1 MVTGSSTFAFT
12 PNERKQLLTVIGRG
26 DVATLGFIGD
36 IEACLQAFDFAAAGG
51 MSHGLPKGITEHLSV
66 VVHAAAQLRS
76 TLYSLPDDVG
86 MLIDLHLL
94 SQGARRRI
102 TGDLSLLVEPLEDIA
117 GAISQIQHAAEGD
130 VLAEGAR
137 LEDRLVRAIA
147 IVFRNRLN
155 RKPTAEDS
163 SRFPA
168 TLTHILEFAG
178 HRMPRVAAVSAA
190 VTPARLRE
198 LLDIFAKQSVHPSAV
213 V

>member
-1 MVTGSSTFAFT
+1 MAPSSSTFAFT

-51 MSHGLPKGITEHLSV
+51 MSHGLPKAIAEHLSA
-66 VVHAAAQLRS
+66 VVHLAAQLRS
-76 TLYSLPDDVG
+76 TLYGLPDDVG

-94 SQGARRRI
+94 SEGARRRI
-102 TGDLSLLVEPLEDIA
+102 TSDLSLLVEPLEDIA
-117 GAISQIQHAAEGD
+117 GAISQIQRAAEGD
-130 VLAEGAR
+130 SLVENVR

-155 RKPTAEDS
+155 SKPTSEDS

-168 TLTHILEFAG
+168 TLAHILEFAG
-178 HRMPRVAAVSAA
+178 HRMPRLAAVSAA

-198 LLDIFAKQSVHPSAV
+198 LLGAFVKQGVYSSAAG
-213 V
+213 

>member
-36 IEACLQAFDFAAAGG
+36 SEACLQAFDFAAAGG
-51 MSHGLPKGITEHLSV
+51 MTHGLPKQIAEHLAV

-76 TLYSLPDDVG
+76 TLYSLPEDVG

-94 SQGARRRI
+94 SEGARRRI
-102 TGDLSLLVEPLEDIA
+102 TSDLSLLVEPLEDIA
-117 GAISQIQHAAEGD
+117 GAISQIQRAAAGD
-130 VLAEGAR
+130 ALAESVR

-147 IVFRNRLN
+147 SVFRNRLN

-168 TLTHILEFAG
+168 TLAHILEFAG
-178 HRMPRVAAVSAA
+178 HRMPKVAAVRAA
-190 VTPARLRE
+190 VTQARLRE
-198 LLDIFAKQSVHPSAV
+198 LLGESANASAGA
-213 V
+213 